1 MKEYPVVLC
10 LQDTT
15 ELDFNTQAIN
25 GLGPLSYE
33 AQRGLYLH
41 PTYVVPPQ
49 REPLEV
55 INAWI

>member
-1 MKEYPVVLC
+1 MKEHPVVLC

-25 GLGPLSYE
+25 SLGPLSYK

-41 PTYVVPPQ
+41 PTYVVTPQ

-55 INAWI
+55 ISAWM